1 MKTRSIRIA
10 TLIIIAISTFAPAL
24 SQTNYGQ
31 PRAVSFDRILRR
43 AFPQYYGQQEYQ
55 QLLPEA
61 FYPIGWSRDGKFAF
75 YVEPPDEACGCYF
88 AELVI
93 QDLRTDKELW
103 KFKNDPE
110 SRLNAK
116 GEIIEDDMRRLW
128 LRNQKLFSK
137 KLREHGI
144 IPHARFALLGRDF
157 TVGGKTYT
165 TKVTAP
171 KSKDDE
177 YDMDRVASLVLQL
190 STSSLGKKTLHTAE
204 YKGKDILAAPLDVT
218 VAGAFKSPYENRVAI
233 VMINVFRGWEGPPHP
248 TDNVIVGADLRT
260 GFRK

>member
-1 MKTRSIRIA
+1 MKRRSIRIA

-24 SQTNYGQ
+24 AQRNYSR

-43 AFPQYYGQQEYQ
+43 TFPQYYGRQEYQ
-55 QLLPEA
+55 QLMPES
-61 FYPIGWSRDGKFAF
+61 FYPIGWSRDGKFAY
-75 YVEPPDEACGCYF
+75 YVEPPDEACGCYY

-93 QDLRTDKELW
+93 QDLRTDKEVW

-110 SRLNAK
+110 SRTNAK
-116 GEIIEDDMRRLW
+116 GEILEDDMRRLW
-128 LRNQKLFSK
+128 QRNQKLFSG
-137 KLREHGI
+137 KLRENGI
-144 IPHARFALLGRDF
+144 IPLPRFALLGGSF

-165 TKVTAP
+165 AKLTAL

-177 YDMDRVASLVLQL
+177 YDMDRVSSSVLEL
-190 STSSLGKKTLHTAE
+190 SSPSLGKKTLHTTD
-204 YKGKDILAAPLDVT
+204 YKGNDALAAPLEVT

-233 VMINVFRGWEGPPHP
+233 VMIEVFRGWEGPPHP